1 MSSLTGGVALAAVV
15 ALAVQGQPSASG
27 DEDLTRIRRAL
38 SAPAKRLDLVDIE
51 PDFRARVDERRSRL
65 DGLLPPPQPMVPPP
79 PGGLYQFEQRQ
90 LGNPW
95 AGQPLVKVDVLP
107 LIMGAIRHMRSAY
120 RGHLERAARD
130 LVIAELADFCA
141 VNSCEG
147 AAPVGGR

>member
-1 MSSLTGGVALAAVV
+1 MAGSVALAAVM
-15 ALAVQGQPSASG
+15 ALAAQGQPSSSDDA
-27 DEDLTRIRRAL
+27 DLARIRRGL
-38 SAPAKRLDLVDIE
+38 SAPAARLDLLDIE
-51 PDFRARVDERRSRL
+51 PDFRARVDERRARL
-65 DGLLPPPQPMVPPP
+65 DGLLPPPQPMVSRP

-107 LIMGAIRHMRSAY
+107 LIMGAIRHLRSAY

-147 AAPVGGR
+147 AASVGRR